1 VNTWK
6 VILATMIIFG
16 AGVITGGLVVRQA
29 IIVQARK
36 LPRNAN
42 GNRPALPVPPALT
55 RVDFLKRAERE
66 LDLTREQKDRAD
78 KIIAASQERSRKLIE
93 PVNPQLRQELR
104 ATRDEFRAVLT
115 PEQQTRFDD
124 LLKQQNR
131 PREQHRPGTRNPEA
145 PVKLKESPVGDPAKN

>member
-29 IIVQARK
+29 IMVQARK

-42 GNRPALPVPPALT
+42 GNRPGLPVAPALT

-93 PVNPQLRQELR
+93 PINPQLRQELR

-131 PREQHRPGTRNPEA
+131 PREQRRPGTRGTEGP
-145 PVKLKESPVGDPAKN
+145 LKQSPVGDPAKN